1 MKGCFLLSL
10 LIPISLLAQ
19 QELIKPY
26 ANLVTDGIPDIPVS
40 VKQELQRY
48 SESRSASFAD
58 WHPKKNQMLIS
69 TRFGSVAQLHS
80 VSMPLG
86 ARKQLTFFEDA
97 VSDASYEP
105 VSGNYFLFTKDLGGN
120 EFGQIY
126 RYDIATGGVTL
137 LTDGGRSQ
145 NGGIRWRKNGKEIIF
160 GSTMRNGADRDIYIM
175 DPLEPSSRKLLI
187 ENKGGGWSV
196 ADWSPDGSQLL
207 MMDYRSANESHY
219 WIADVKTGIKKPVT
233 DTSIHG
239 VSLGQA
245 RFNKDGSGL
254 FFETDA
260 DSEFKR
266 LAFMNLRTSKVKYL
280 SNIPWDVESFDLS
293 QDGKTIVFVTN
304 EEGLSK
310 LYQLNTATGFV
321 KEIKCLSAGVYGS
334 PSLHSNGRL
343 MAITVNAH
351 HSPADIY
358 VIDLLSSKAVRWTES
373 EMGGLVS
380 SSLAQPKLIRWK
392 SFDDRN
398 VSGFYYPAPSSFKGK
413 RPVIINIHG
422 GPEGQSR
429 PVFLG
434 GTNYFINELGIAMIF
449 PNVRGS
455 SGFGK
460 SFLAMDNGFNRE
472 HSVRDIGS
480 LLSWIEKQ
488 PELDASRVMVT
499 GGSYGGYM
507 TLAVLTN
514 YADAIKCGIDVVGI
528 SNFNTFL
535 KNTENYRRDLRRV
548 EYGDERDPAMFKFL
562 EEISPL
568 NNAEKIKSPLFIVQG
583 GNDPRVPRT
592 EAEQMASKVKA
603 QGGVVWYLEAKD
615 EGHGFRKKANAD
627 YQRWATVM
635 FIRKYLLE
643 QAK

>member
-1 MKGCFLLSL
+1 MKVRFLLAL
-10 LIPISLLAQ
+10 LFPFSLLAQ
-19 QELIKPY
+19 QDLIRPY
-26 ANLVTDGIPDIPVS
+26 ANLITDGIPDIPVS

-58 WHPKKNQMLIS
+58 WHPKNKQMLIS

-80 VSMPLG
+80 LNMPLG

-97 VSDASYEP
+97 ISDATYEP
-105 VSGNYFLFTKDLGGN
+105 VNGKYFLFTKDQAGN

-126 RYDIATGGVTL
+126 RYDIAAGEIAL

-145 NGGIRWRKNGKEIIF
+145 NGGIRWSKDGKQVVF
-160 GSTMRNGADRDIYIM
+160 SSTMRNGADRDIYIM
-175 DPLEPSSRKLLI
+175 DPLKPESKKLLI

-196 ADWSPDGSQLL
+196 ADWSPDGRQLL
-207 MMDYRSANESHY
+207 IMDYRSANESHY
-219 WIADVKTGIKKPVT
+219 WVANVESGIKTPLT
-233 DTSIHG
+233 DTSVHG

-245 RFNKDGSGL
+245 RFSRNGSGI
-254 FFETDA
+254 FYETDA
-260 DSEFKR
+260 ESEFKR
-266 LAFMNLRTSKVKYL
+266 LAFMDLNTRKVKYL
-280 SNIPWDVESFDLS
+280 TNIPWDVESFDLS
-293 QDGKTIVFVTN
+293 ADGRTVVFTSN

-310 LYQLNTATGFV
+310 LYQLNVAAGVV
-321 KEIKCLSAGVYGS
+321 KEIKSLSSGVYGS
-334 PSLHSNGRL
+334 PSIHSNGRL
-343 MAITVNAH
+343 IAITVNAH

-358 VIDLLSSKAVRWTES
+358 TVDLITLKATRWTES

-380 SSLAQPKLIRWK
+380 SRLIQPKLIRWK

-398 VSGFYYPAPSSFKGK
+398 ISGFYYPAPAAFKGK

-480 LLSWIEKQ
+480 LLGWIEKQ

-514 YADAIKCGIDVVGI
+514 YPDAIKCGIDVVGI

-535 KNTENYRRDLRRV
+535 KNTESYRRDLRRV
-548 EYGDERDPAMFKFL
+548 EYGDERDPAMYKFL
-562 EEISPL
+562 EDISPL
-568 NNAEKIKSPLFIVQG
+568 NNAGKIKSPLFIVQG

-592 EAEQMASKVKA
+592 EAEQMAAGVKSR
-603 QGGVVWYLEAKD
+603 GGVIWYLEAKD

-635 FIRKYLLE
+635 FIRKYLLD
-643 QAK
+643 